1 MPGGGQQRQKLKSGK
16 KSSLTDLTDILPFA
30 EVDQRGQVIA
40 AGEKTKSV
48 KYIAAHSAT
57 VLYLLSDSG
66 ALLVPDGGAQIE
78 EEAQMAS
85 QVAGAGQ
92 GIEEQL
98 AGQGSPCWAGGH
110 QQA

>member
-1 MPGGGQQRQKLKSGK
+1 MVKKFTLEPSYLLGGGQQRQKLKSGQ

-66 ALLVPDGGAQIE
+66 ALCPAGSRWRCPDRGGGADG
-78 EEAQMAS
+78 
-85 QVAGAGQ
+85 VAGGRRGAG
-92 GIEEQL
+92 
-98 AGQGSPCWAGGH
+98 H
-110 QQA
+110 